1 MKTISYFFS
10 LTKLVRIV
18 GLQILLLIPYSVL
31 AQSSFTVN
39 ITSLLVIAPYS
50 AQLSAYVNNPS
61 KVIITV
67 QKLAGTPDINVKLF
81 ASLIGDNGIQITT
94 NQTALSGLNQISLT
108 STQPTQIVNALFIR
122 NIFDLNN
129 VNTVSYTHLRAHET
143 D

>member
-31 AQSSFTVN
+31 TQSGFTVN
-39 ITSLLVIAPYS
+39 ITQYCYCSLFSSV
-50 AQLSAYVNNPS
+50 SAYVNNPS

-81 ASLIGDNGIQITT
+81 ASLIGVTGFNHYH
-94 NQTALSGLNQISLT
+94 QTALSGLNQISLT
-108 STQPTQIVNALFIR
+108 STQPTQVVNALFIR
-122 NIFDLNN
+122 KHI
-129 VNTVSYTHLRAHET
+129 
-143 D
+143 